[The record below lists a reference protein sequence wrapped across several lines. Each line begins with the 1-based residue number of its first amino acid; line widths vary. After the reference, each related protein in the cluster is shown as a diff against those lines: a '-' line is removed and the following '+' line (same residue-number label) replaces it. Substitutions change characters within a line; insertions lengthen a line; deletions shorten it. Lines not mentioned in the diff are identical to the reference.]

1 MLRELGIFIITTY
14 RFNYER
20 KPKLSDCCNLRRL
33 DGDTSLLL
41 VLPGVS
47 GPGLTGFGAG
57 NDTSLG
63 QKGVGQC
70 GLAVVD
76 VSNNTHVTN
85 VMLFVHDPTD
95 LVHGEIDLGNKG
107 IHYFAVSTCCYLLC
121 ILAST
126 SDGRK
131 FTA

>member
-1 MLRELGIFIITTY
+1 MLLKVQNHNELQHIKKAG
-14 RFNYER
+14 
-20 KPKLSDCCNLRRL
+20 LRGL
-33 DGDTSLLL
+33 DGDASLLL
-41 VLPGVS
+41 VLPGVG
-47 GPGLTGFGAG
+47 GPGLTGLGAG

-95 LVHGEIDLGNKG
+95 LVHGEIDLRNRENITLK
-107 IHYFAVSTCCYLLC
+107 FLLVQTFY
-121 ILAST
+121 IL
-126 SDGRK
+126 
-131 FTA
+131 